1 MKKAQMR
8 ENIESFIKKVKDPR
22 RKQGVRYPFSAL
34 VTMMLL
40 GVASGHSGYRPLSR
54 FMEANL
60 TFFEKHFFLKYGVP
74 TYGMLRDLIEGINKQ
89 EIVHLFNEWSAQ
101 TIKIEPGEWVSG
113 DGKLLIS
120 TITDVHNSKQDF
132 VSMVSLYAQDL
143 GLCLFIQD
151 YQSKKKSEIHVL
163 EAMLDHLKGKEV
175 TITLDAL
182 HCQKKQ

>member
-1 MKKAQMR
+1 MAFFASKIEITYSFARLLPDNDSTSIDYDFFKKK
-8 ENIESFIKKVKDPR
+8 F
-22 RKQGVRYPFSAL
+22 G
-34 VTMMLL
+34 
-40 GVASGHSGYRPLSR
+40 
-54 FMEANL
+54 
-60 TFFEKHFFLKYGVP
+60 LKYGVP
-74 TYGMLRDLIEGINKQ
+74 TYGMLRDLIEDINKQ
-89 EIVHLFNEWSAQ
+89 EVVQLFNEWSAQ
-101 TIKIEPGEWVSG
+101 TIKLEPGEWVSG

-163 EAMLDHLKGKEV
+163 EAMLEHLKGKEV